1 MLIRSRGEILLE
13 ELLPPTAPQ
22 PKVSAG
28 NSPVVAPMPPSA
40 AGVFTRNRETG
51 KSQASTFAENGVV
64 LFRADNNRQ
73 QGWYALKELL
83 KIRADGKPGIILF
96 DTCNKL
102 IDCLKCIQH
111 DKTNPHDVA
120 KHPHEL
126 THGPDAL
133 RYFAQTYVLPA
144 EQEVQQAEEED
155 DDIVMDYATYMCGTG
170 ESRSYICS

>member
-1 MLIRSRGEILLE
+1 MLVSEAAKIQLEMTRSDEEIGYTIA
-13 ELLPPTAPQ
+13 PPDLWA
-22 PKVSAG
+22 
-28 NSPVVAPMPPSA
+28 
-40 AGVFTRNRETG
+40 RNRETG

-111 DKTNPHDVA
+111 DKTNPNDVA
-120 KHPHEL
+120 KQPHEL

-144 EQEVQQAEEED
+144 EQEVKQVEEED

-170 ESRSYICS
+170 VSRSYICS